1 MKKMVLIISLFIA
14 VLTAIP
20 AFAEEEEL
28 LWTNF
33 NTGAVQS
40 GPKLY
45 SGAPMKKDTEPV
57 LITKV
62 RTYHWNDGYGAPAG
76 TISICEDELA
86 NVIGTWQAVGRSGS
100 GRQNVYWEALVDCV
114 MYPGHNYFVKVSDKA
129 SWSYN
134 AESEGGFYE
143 LYGIFPAP
151 EGSVDPARYPNSAA
165 DTLRVGQTFTMGR
178 YEQDNN
184 LRTGVEPIEWQV
196 LTLQSD
202 RALVISKY
210 ALETITHSEMQQST
224 SWEGSSYRKWLNDEF
239 YNTSFNENEKNKILQ
254 VTNENPDN
262 PEYGTD
268 GGNRTQDRI
277 FLLSLDEAK
286 SYFTSD
292 EARKCE
298 ITEYVKGTFI
308 TTGGIYSYYYRRPDD
323 YGAMWMLRTPGSRE
337 NMRVLVNMIGSI
349 ELSGS
354 PCDAMLGCDKTLFTL
369 RPAFWIKTS
378 SAAQPAATP
387 KPRTCYKVTYAG
399 NNCLAKVPTDNKCY
413 QLGDLVTVLFEPV
426 EYMQSLIF
434 NGWDMDGDNVADFG
448 YYYPTFAMPNRDVE
462 LKAVCYQQYQD
473 HGYSQY
479 GITTGEVDPDYYDP
493 QQYYNPYHDPT
504 LNNDIYDPNTGWW
517 YDPGDY
523 YGYDGVG

>member
-1 MKKMVLIISLFIA
+1 MKIRILLILLIFAL
-14 VLTAIP
+14 P
-20 AFAEEEEL
+20 ASALPVFAEEEL

-33 NTGAVQS
+33 NTGAVQN

-62 RTYHWNDGYGAPAG
+62 RTYHWNNGNGAPAG
-76 TISICEDELA
+76 TISICEDELN

-134 AESEGGFYE
+134 TESEGGFYE

-151 EGSVDPARYPNSAA
+151 EGSADPTRFSNSAA
-165 DTLRVGQTFTMGR
+165 DMLSVGQTFTMGR

-184 LRTGVEPIEWQV
+184 LSNGPEPIEWQV
-196 LTLQSD
+196 LTVQGN
-202 RALVISKY
+202 RALVISKI
-210 ALETITHSEMQQST
+210 ALETITHTEMQQST
-224 SWEGSSYRKWLNDEF
+224 SWEGSSYRKRLNGEF
-239 YNTSFNENEKNKILQ
+239 YNNSFSEAEKNKILQ

-268 GGNRTQDRI
+268 GGNRTEDRI
-277 FLLSLDEAK
+277 FLLSFDEAK
-286 SYFTSD
+286 SYFKSD
-292 EARKCE
+292 EVRKCNF
-298 ITEYVKGTFI
+298 TEYVKDTYI
-308 TTGGIYSYYYRRPDD
+308 RTQGIYSYHYNNHED
-323 YGAMWMLRTPGSRE
+323 YSAVWMLRTPGYTK
-337 NMRVLVNMIGSI
+337 NMRVLVNMLGSI
-349 ELSGS
+349 ELIGL
-354 PCDAMLGCDKTLFTL
+354 PCDAISGCDKTLFTL
-369 RPAFWIKTS
+369 RPAFWMKTS
-378 SAAQPAATP
+378 ASTASTPTP
-387 KPRTCYKVTYAG
+387 KPQTCYKITYAG
-399 NNCLAKVPTDNKCY
+399 NNCLAKVPADSNCY

-426 EYMQSLIF
+426 EYMQGLIF

-479 GITTGEVDPDYYDP
+479 GVTTGEVDPDYYDP
-493 QQYYNPYHDPT
+493 HQYYNPYNNPT
-504 LNNDIYDPNTGWW
+504 LNNDYYDPGTGWW
-517 YDPGDY
+517 YAPDY
-523 YGYDGVG
+523 GGVG